1 MEIKELHEI
10 YSENIKKFRTKK
22 GLKQDVLAE
31 KVDLS
36 EKYISDLETGRRI
49 GSFETLVSLANALE
63 VEPYELLLPP
73 QTAISYDTK
82 KTKDLMNRLRK
93 NLGDVVDTLE
103 NFLKKSNY
111 LSKSKTRYIL
121 KEKEAPKF
129 IWSSPHLFSKSCQ
142 KMGSNHF
149 WRLYFFTLYLSFSGK
164 RAML

>member
-10 YSENIKKFRTKK
+10 YSENIKRFRTQK

-73 QTAISYDTK
+73 QTSISYDTK
-82 KTKDLMNRLRK
+82 RTKDLMNRLRK
-93 NLGDVVDTLE
+93 NLGEVIDTLE
-103 NFLKKSNY
+103 DFLG
-111 LSKSKTRYIL
+111 
-121 KEKEAPKF
+121 EK
-129 IWSSPHLFSKSCQ
+129 
-142 KMGSNHF
+142 
-149 WRLYFFTLYLSFSGK
+149 
-164 RAML
+164 